1 MKNLLLLL
9 SLSLASM
16 LPAQSWVDPAVQKEI
31 EGPLNKNQV
40 TSGKLMVRV
49 GKLMLINNDEK
60 NPAPSPS
67 SADTKSG
74 FILFNR
80 SFMLP
85 VYWNT
90 NPLPSELNPASFDYF
105 SAPGHSGNVAIGVWP
120 LETGDLQV
128 TVPELSDGQGN
139 VFKSEN
145 IEVRFVQHLLKQVQ
159 HQIVKINPEMIV
171 RANPVKLYQG
181 VTRQVWLMINVP
193 EGTAAGK
200 YSGDLTLALGNKEKR
215 SVKLSVEVLPIKL
228 LTDQDK
234 SFGWYCSPTDIM
246 GLTDY
251 KKHGYNSLASGFE
264 CSIKSVSGGKA
275 TLDFSA
281 MDKTIATLKKVG
293 LEGYRHIGT
302 AINIF
307 TELNQQGLKDFT
319 SEYNETYKDCLR
331 QMRDHSA
338 KQGIKLCFWL
348 VDEPRETMLNTWN
361 RNLADT
367 LKFAKLG
374 KEAGVETY
382 QDVMEDTQF
391 TPEQRTALISAFDI
405 MSPHC
410 VKKYCPL
417 IIEETKQLNKQ
428 LWLYNTSIDRF
439 GFSTWKHNAVGRTE
453 WAYNCG
459 LNELSAKNI
468 DTWSSTRM
476 GDPACSIIYPAK
488 NEVIPSPSFEKASQ
502 GIIDYRY
509 VYTLEQAIKSL
520 REAGTPE
527 AKKAADGA
535 QAKLD
540 AIREAAPA
548 YADTPIP
555 DPTIQ
560 DMWRRVVAEEIVKLQ
575 ALLQK

>member
-1 MKNLLLLL
+1 MKHLLLLL
-9 SLSLASM
+9 SLSLASV
-16 LPAQSWVDPAVQKEI
+16 LSAQSWVDQDVQKEI
-31 EGPLNKNQV
+31 EGPLSKNQV
-40 TSGKLMVRV
+40 TSGKLMLKV
-49 GKLMLINNDEK
+49 GKMLLINNEEK
-60 NPAPSPS
+60 IAAPVPS
-67 SADTKSG
+67 AADTKSG

-80 SFMLP
+80 SFMRP
-85 VYWNT
+85 VYWNS

-105 SAPGHSGNVAIGVWP
+105 SAPGHSGNVVIGVWP

-128 TVPELSDGQGN
+128 TIPDLSDGQGN
-139 VFKSEN
+139 VFKSGN

-171 RANPVKLYQG
+171 RANPVKLYKG

-200 YSGDLTLALGNKEKR
+200 YSGDITLALGNKEKR
-215 SVKLSVEVLPIKL
+215 SVKLSIEVLPIKL
-228 LTDQDK
+228 LTDPDK
-234 SFGWYCSPTDIM
+234 SFGWYCSPTDEM
-246 GLTDY
+246 ALNDY
-251 KKHGYNSLASGFE
+251 VKHGYNSVSSGFE
-264 CSIKSVSGGKA
+264 CPVKAVSAGKA
-275 TLDFSA
+275 ELDFSK
-281 MDKTIATLKKVG
+281 MDKTISVLKKVG
-293 LEGYRHIGT
+293 IDKYRHIGN
-302 AINIF
+302 AINLF
-307 TELNQQGLKDFT
+307 VELNQLGLKDFT
-319 SEYNETYKDCLR
+319 PEYNTAYKSALQ
-331 QMRDHSA
+331 QMRDHAA
-338 KQGIKLCFWL
+338 KQGVRLCWWL

-367 LKFAKLG
+367 LKLAKLG

-382 QDVMEDTQF
+382 QDVMTDDQF
-391 TPEQRTALISAFDI
+391 TPEQRTAIISAFDI

-417 IIEETKQLNKQ
+417 IIEETKKLKKE
-428 LWLYNTSIDRF
+428 LWFYNTSIDRF

-459 LNELSAKNI
+459 LNENSAKNI

-488 NEVIPSPSFEKASQ
+488 NEVIPSPSFERSSQ

-509 VYTLEQAIKSL
+509 VYTLEQAIKTL
-520 REAGTPE
+520 RDTGAAE

-560 DMWRRVVAEEIVKLQ
+560 DTWRRMVAEEIVKLQ
-575 ALLQK
+575 GILQK